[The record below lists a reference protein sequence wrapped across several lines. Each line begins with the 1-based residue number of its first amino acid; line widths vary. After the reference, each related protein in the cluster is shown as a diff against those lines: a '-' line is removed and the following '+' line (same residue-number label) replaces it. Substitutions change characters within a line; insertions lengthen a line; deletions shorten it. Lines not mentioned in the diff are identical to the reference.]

1 MRDFLICLGLIIV
14 MVAAIVADVTR
25 SRRVY

>member
-1 MRDFLICLGLIIV
+1 MRDFLICLGLIFVVIV
-14 MVAAIVADVTR
+14 AIVADVTK